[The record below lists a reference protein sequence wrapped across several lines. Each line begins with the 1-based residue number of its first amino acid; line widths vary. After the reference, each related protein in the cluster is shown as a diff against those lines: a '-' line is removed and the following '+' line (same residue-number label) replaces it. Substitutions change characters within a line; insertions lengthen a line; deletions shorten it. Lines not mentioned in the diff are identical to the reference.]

1 MLHAE
6 MLPVSVASLDF
17 FNLRLL
23 TFDSLLS
30 LRKSEMN
37 LIVASFFE
45 MMNVGM
51 VHSQL
56 LICFNT
62 PNLIS
67 LSKFNF

>member
-1 MLHAE
+1 

-30 LRKSEMN
+30 LQKSEMN

-45 MMNVGM
+45 MMNVGT

-67 LSKFNF
+67 LSKFDF